1 MPPELISG
9 VFMVAVAIVEAIAAK
24 DRRSAKRER
33 EKAQARAERREKE
46 SILAMEMMDANCALG
61 LITAKKLAGHKTNGD
76 VEEAMEKAA
85 QARENYEKFIREQAA
100 HQVNKT

>member
-1 MPPELISG
+1 METALISG
-9 VFMVAVAIVEAIAAK
+9 IFLVVVTLIEVFAAR

-76 VEEAMEKAA
+76 VEEAMEKAVT
-85 QARENYEKFIREQAA
+85 ARENYEKFIRSMAA
-100 HQVNKT
+100 HQVNKP